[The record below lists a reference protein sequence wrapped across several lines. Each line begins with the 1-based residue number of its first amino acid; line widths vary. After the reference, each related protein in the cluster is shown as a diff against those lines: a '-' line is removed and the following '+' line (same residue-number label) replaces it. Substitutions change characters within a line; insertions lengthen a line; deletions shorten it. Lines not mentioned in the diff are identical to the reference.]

1 MMRQRH
7 TITALSIALAAASL
21 AACQKKEAAPP
32 PATDST
38 AAAAAPAAAPAP
50 AAALSVSSIDLG
62 KAIGAD
68 NKVTTP
74 LTTFGPKDTI
84 YASVNTDGAA
94 SGTLSAKWS
103 FVNGAKET
111 VVDTSSRSISPT
123 GPATTEFH
131 ITKKTAWPAG
141 QYKVEVF
148 LNGTSAGVKNFE
160 VKK

>member
-1 MMRQRH
+1 MRQRH
-7 TITALSIALAAASL
+7 TTLTALTIALAAVSL

-32 PATDST
+32 PPTDSS

-50 AAALSVSSIDLG
+50 TLSVASIDLG

-68 NKVTTP
+68 NKVSTP
-74 LTTFGPKDTI
+74 LTAFGARDTI
-84 YASVNTDGAA
+84 YASVNTEGAA
-94 SGTLSAKWS
+94 AGTLSARWS
-103 FVNGAKET
+103 FVNGSKET

-131 ITKKTAWPAG
+131 ISKKTAWPAG
-141 QYKVEVF
+141 QYKVEIS
-148 LNGTSAGVKNFE
+148 LNGASAGVKNFE